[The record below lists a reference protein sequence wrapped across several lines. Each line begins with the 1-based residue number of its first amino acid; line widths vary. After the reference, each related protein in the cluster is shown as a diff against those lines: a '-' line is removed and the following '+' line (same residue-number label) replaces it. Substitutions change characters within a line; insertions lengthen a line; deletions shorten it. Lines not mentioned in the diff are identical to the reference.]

1 MSGEDG
7 QQLES
12 EVRESGIWL
21 HAVAYNRW
29 NSTIVKVD
37 ELACPVSAARINIQ
51 RLQQISR
58 KEV

>member
-12 EVRESGIWL
+12 EVRESGIRL
-21 HAVAYNRW
+21 HTVAYNTW

-37 ELACPVSAARINIQ
+37 ELACPVSAARISIQ

-58 KEV
+58 KEG